1 MMALY
6 S

>member
-6 S
+6 